1 MDRGINMKVKK
12 RWSFLVTSFVLMG
25 VLLLM
30 SRPTLDACSRQSVNG
45 PTTQACVT
53 SPLTVS
59 WTRWL
64 SGKSSS
70 FQFHFLDL
78 LELLYGGRGSAQ

>member
-1 MDRGINMKVKK
+1 MKLKK
-12 RWSFLVTSFVLMG
+12 RLSFFVTSFVLMG
-25 VLLLM
+25 VLLLV
-30 SRPTLDACSRQSVNG
+30 SRPGLDQCSRQSVSG
-45 PTTQACVT
+45 ATAPVCATA
-53 SPLTVS
+53 PLTVS